1 MAGLD
6 GDPGLSR
13 QAAREE
19 AARCLFCFDAPC
31 VAACPTGIDVP
42 GFIRAIATGNLDGSA
57 RTILAANPLGGT
69 CARVCPVESLCE
81 GACVRVALDRAVPI
95 GALQR
100 VAMDAYRDAGRPFF
114 VAGPPAGKRVAV
126 VGAGPAGL
134 ACAAE
139 LRRHGIDVT
148 VFEARAQAGGL
159 CAYGIVPWRHAR
171 EMTAHEVAEVER
183 AGAQIRRGTRVGEGT
198 TAADGPMA
206 AELIATFDAVF
217 LGMGLGRSRR
227 LGVPGEGLAGV
238 FDALAVLEPV
248 VTGEAAV
255 GEAAVGAAGEGGH
268 PALGRRVGVIG
279 GGSTAMDAAA
289 AAVKLGADEVTVFYR
304 RGEAEAPAY
313 PHAIELARS
322 LGVRLHWLAAP
333 VEITGTDGRVSGA
346 VFDQVRLEEPNHG
359 GRAAPHRVPGA
370 RFSVELDSV
379 IVATGQEALQRLV
392 DDFSVGARGGRVAVD
407 PATGRTDNPRVWAGG
422 DLVSGGREVVNAVQ
436 EGKLAA
442 RSIAAAL
449 GVPAV
454 PARVEI
460 TALPTPDG
468 APGGMPGGAPG
479 VSLAV
484 EMAGIRS
491 PNPFWLASAPPTN
504 TGEMVARA
512 FETGWGGAVWKT
524 VGEPITNVTSRLGS
538 LDLDG
543 RRMVGISNIELI
555 SDRPIETNLAEI
567 REVKRRFPD
576 RAVVVSLMVES
587 KPEAWRD
594 IVRRVN
600 DTGAD
605 GIELNC
611 GCPHGMAERGMGSAV
626 GQVPEYLEMITGW
639 AKAAA
644 EVPVLVKLTP
654 NISDI
659 TVAARA
665 AQQGGADGIA
675 LINTISSLVGLDLDT
690 WETRPAVRGRGSHGG
705 YSGPAVK
712 PIALNMVSAVAK
724 DGRVHI
730 PISGVGGIATWRD
743 AVEFMLVGATT
754 VQVCTA
760 VMHHGHRIVEDMID
774 GLAGYLAGRG
784 LSSPADLVG
793 RALPAIGDWGQ
804 LDLSYSVKARIDA
817 QRCIHC
823 NLCYRAC
830 EDGAHQAIRLKRTNG
845 TSMPV
850 VDDAECVGCRLCEYV
865 CPVDGCIT
873 LAEVV
878 AGVRVG

>member
-1 MAGLD
+1 MAVFEGET
-6 GDPGLSR
+6 GLSL

-19 AARCLFCFDAPC
+19 ATRCLFCYDAPC

-42 GFIRAIATGNLDGSA
+42 GFIHAIATGNLDGSA

-81 GACVRVALDRAVPI
+81 GACVRGPVDRAVSI

-114 VAGPPAGKRVAV
+114 VPGAPVGKRVAV

-139 LRRHGIDVT
+139 LRRHGIEVT
-148 VFEARAQAGGL
+148 VFEARARAGGL
-159 CAYGIVPWRHAR
+159 AAYGIVPWRHAR

-183 AGAQIRRGTRVGEGT
+183 AGAEIRRGTRVGAAGT
-198 TAADGPMA
+198 GTAAAGTGTAVAGVAGPTA
-206 AELIATFDAVF
+206 AELLAEYDAVF
-217 LGMGLGRSRR
+217 LGLGLGRSRR
-227 LGVPGEGLAGV
+227 LSVPGEGLDGV
-238 FDALAVLEPV
+238 VDALTLLEPI
-248 VTGEAAV
+248 VTGEI
-255 GEAAVGAAGEGGH
+255 GDGAN
-268 PALGRRVGVIG
+268 PVRGRRVGVVG

-289 AAVKLGADEVTVFYR
+289 AAIQLGADEVTVFYR

-322 LGVRLHWLAAP
+322 LGVRFHFLVAP
-333 VEITGTDGRVSGA
+333 VEITGAEGRVAGA
-346 VFDQVRLEEPNHG
+346 VFDTMRLGEPDAS
-359 GRAAPHRVPGA
+359 GRAAPQVVPGA
-370 RFSVELDSV
+370 RLSVELDV
-379 IVATGQEALQRLV
+379 VVVATGQESLERLV
-392 DDFSVGARGGRVAVD
+392 DEFAVSALGGRVTVD

-422 DLVSGGREVVNAVQ
+422 DVVNGGREVVNAVQ
-436 EGKLAA
+436 DGKVAA

-460 TALPTPDG
+460 TAAPAGTPR
-468 APGGMPGGAPG
+468 

-484 EMAGIRS
+484 DVAGIRS

-512 FETGWGGAVWKT
+512 FEAGWGGAVWKT
-524 VGEPITNVTSRLGS
+524 VGDPIVNVSSRLGS
-538 LDLDG
+538 HSVDG

-555 SDRPIETNLAEI
+555 SDRPIETNLAEV
-567 REVKRRFPD
+567 RAVKRRFPD

-594 IVRRVN
+594 IVGRVN

-605 GIELNC
+605 GIELNY

-626 GQVPEYLEMITGW
+626 GQVPEYIEMITGW
-639 AKAAA
+639 AKAASN
-644 EVPVLVKLTP
+644 VPVLVKLTP
-654 NISDI
+654 NITDI

-665 AQQGGADGIA
+665 AQQGGADGVA

-712 PIALNMVSAVAK
+712 PIALNMVSAIAK
-724 DGRVHI
+724 DPRVRI
-730 PISGVGGIATWRD
+730 PISGIGGVESWRD
-743 AVEFMLVGATT
+743 AVEFLLVGASN

-760 VMHHGHRIVEDMID
+760 VMHHGYRIVEDMID

-784 LSSPADLVG
+784 LASPADLVG
-793 RALPAIGDWGQ
+793 RALPRIGDWGE
-804 LDLSYSVKARIDA
+804 LDLSYKIKARIDEA
-817 QRCIHC
+817 RCIHC

-830 EDGAHQAIRLKRTNG
+830 EDGAHQAIRLERTNG
-845 TSMPV
+845 HSTLSI
-850 VDDAECVGCRLCEYV
+850 DDDECVGCRLCQHV

-873 LAEVV
+873 MIEAPAAVP
-878 AGVRVG
+878 VG

>member
-1 MAGLD
+1 MAVFEGET
-6 GDPGLSR
+6 GLSL

-19 AARCLFCFDAPC
+19 ATRCLFCYDAPC

-42 GFIRAIATGNLDGSA
+42 GFIHAIATGNLDGSA
-57 RTILAANPLGGT
+57 RTILASNPLGGT

-81 GACVRVALDRAVPI
+81 GACVRVPLDRAVSI
-95 GALQR
+95 GALQC

-114 VAGPPAGKRVAV
+114 VPGPTTGKKIAV

-134 ACAAE
+134 SCAAE

-148 VFEARAQAGGL
+148 IFEARAKAGGL
-159 CAYGIVPWRHAR
+159 AAYGIVPWRHAR

-183 AGAQIRRGTRVGEGT
+183 AGVEIRRGTRVGAAGT
-198 TAADGPMA
+198 GDAAAGATGPTS
-206 AELIATFDAVF
+206 AELLAGYDAVF
-217 LGMGLGRSRR
+217 LALGLGRSRR
-227 LGVPGEGLAGV
+227 LGVPGEGLEGV
-238 FDALAVLEPV
+238 VDALTLLEPV
-248 VTGEAAV
+248 VTGEIGDGPNPV
-255 GEAAVGAAGEGGH
+255 R
-268 PALGRRVGVIG
+268 GRRVGVIG

-289 AAVKLGADEVTVFYR
+289 AAVQLGADEVTVFYR

-346 VFDQVRLEEPNHG
+346 VFDTMRLGAPDRS

-370 RFSVELDSV
+370 RFTVDLDTV
-379 IVATGQEALQRLV
+379 VVATGQEALERLV

-407 PATGRTDNPRVWAGG
+407 PSTRRTDNPRVWAGG
-422 DLVSGGREVVNAVQ
+422 DLVNGGREVVNAVQ
-436 EGKLAA
+436 DGKMAA

-449 GVPAV
+449 GVAAV

-460 TALPTPDG
+460 TAAPTPAG
-468 APGGMPGGAPG
+468 APA

-484 EMAGIRS
+484 DMAGIRS

-512 FETGWGGAVWKT
+512 FEAGWGGAVWKT
-524 VGEPITNVTSRLGS
+524 VGEPITNVSSRLGS
-538 LDLDG
+538 HDVDG

-555 SDRPIETNLAEI
+555 SDRPIETNLAEV

-587 KPEAWRD
+587 KPEAWHD
-594 IVRRVN
+594 IVKRVN

-605 GIELNC
+605 GIELNY

-626 GQVPEYLEMITGW
+626 GQVPEYIEMITSW
-639 AKAAA
+639 AKEAS

-654 NISDI
+654 NITDI
-659 TVAARA
+659 AVAARA
-665 AQQGGADGIA
+665 AQSGGADGVA

-690 WETRPAVRGRGSHGG
+690 WETRPSVRGRGSHGG

-712 PIALNMVSAVAK
+712 PIALNMVSSIAK
-724 DGRVHI
+724 DPRVHI
-730 PISGVGGIATWRD
+730 PISGIGGIETWRD
-743 AVEFMLVGATT
+743 AVEFMLVGATS

-760 VMHHGHRIVEDMID
+760 VMHHGYRIVEDMID

-793 RALPAIGDWGQ
+793 RVLPQIGDWGE
-804 LDLSYSVKARIDA
+804 LDLSYTVKARIDA
-817 QRCIHC
+817 ETCIHC

-830 EDGAHQAIRLKRTNG
+830 EDGAHQAIVLERTNG
-845 TSMPV
+845 HSTLSI
-850 VDDAECVGCRLCEYV
+850 DDDECVGCRLCEHV

-873 LAEVV
+873 MVEVAAAV
-878 AGVRVG
+878 PVG

>member
-6 GDPGLSR
+6 GDPGLSL
-13 QAAREE
+13 QTAREE

-31 VAACPTGIDVP
+31 VTACPTGIDVP

-81 GACVRVALDRAVPI
+81 GACVRMALDRAVPI

-100 VAMDAYRDAGRPFF
+100 IAMDAYRDAGRPFF
-114 VAGPPAGKRVAV
+114 VAGAPSGKRVAV

-134 ACAAE
+134 SCAAE
-139 LRRHGIDVT
+139 LRRHGIEVT
-148 VFEARAQAGGL
+148 IFEARPQAGGL

-183 AGAQIRRGTRVGEGT
+183 AGAEIRRGTRVGEGE
-198 TAADGPMA
+198 GPTA
-206 AELIATFDAVF
+206 AELIAGFDAVF
-217 LGMGLGRSRR
+217 LGLGLGQSRR
-227 LGVPGEGLAGV
+227 LGVPGEGLDGV

-248 VTGEAAV
+248 VTGEASR
-255 GEAAVGAAGEGGH
+255 AGEGRAGEAGEI
-268 PALGRRVGVIG
+268 ALGPRVGVIG

-289 AAVKLGADEVTVFYR
+289 AAVQLGAEEVTVFYR
-304 RGEAEAPAY
+304 RGEAEAPAH

-333 VEITGTDGRVSGA
+333 VEISGTDGRVSGA
-346 VFDQVRLEEPNHG
+346 VFDQMRLGEPDRS
-359 GRAAPHRVPGA
+359 GRATPHRVPGA
-370 RFSVELDSV
+370 RFTVELDSV
-379 IVATGQEALQRLV
+379 IVATGQEVFERLV
-392 DDFSVGARGGRVAVD
+392 DDFSVGARGGRVAMN

-422 DLVSGGREVVNAVQ
+422 DLVNGGREVVNAVQ
-436 EGKLAA
+436 DGKLAA
-442 RSIAAAL
+442 RSIATAL

-454 PARVEI
+454 PARVAI
-460 TALPTPDG
+460 TAAPAADGGPVGAPDG
-468 APGGMPGGAPG
+468 APK

-491 PNPFWLASAPPTN
+491 PNPFWLASGPPTN

-512 FETGWGGAVWKT
+512 FEAGWGGAVWKT

-538 LDLDG
+538 LDVDG

-567 REVKRRFPD
+567 RAVKRRFPD

-587 KPEAWRD
+587 KAEAWHD

-626 GQVPEYLEMITGW
+626 GQDPEYLEMITGW
-639 AKAAA
+639 AKEVA

-654 NISDI
+654 NITNI

-665 AQQGGADGIA
+665 ARQGGADGIA

-690 WETRPAVRGRGSHGG
+690 WETRPSVRGRGSHGG

-712 PIALNMVSAVAK
+712 PIALNMVSAIAK
-724 DGRVHI
+724 DARVGI
-730 PISGVGGIATWRD
+730 PISGVGGVETWRD

-754 VQVCTA
+754 VQVCTG
-760 VMHHGHRIVEDMID
+760 VMHHGHRMVEDMLD

-804 LDLSYSVKARIDA
+804 LDLSYKLKARIDA
-817 QRCIHC
+817 ARCIHC
-823 NLCYRAC
+823 NLCYRSC
-830 EDGAHQAIRLKRTNG
+830 EDGAHQAIRLERTNG
-845 TSMPV
+845 RSTLA

-873 LAEVV
+873 MAEVEAAV
-878 AGVRVG
+878 PVG